1 MPPIR
6 LTLHL
11 SWLTVFFGQADDIA
25 SPEILGIDQ
34 SMPIVAEAEQT
45 ADRRNIHRMA
55 RRSDLPVSGRRKFQ
69 VDPCQTARSVEHVM
83 AVSG

>member
-25 SPEILGIDQ
+25 LARDFENRPID
-34 SMPIVAEAEQT
+34 
-45 ADRRNIHRMA
+45 ADSR
-55 RRSDLPVSGRRKFQ
+55 
-69 VDPCQTARSVEHVM
+69 
-83 AVSG
+83 